1 MKILYG
7 NKKIHP
13 KNIARVTQIE
23 LDAELQNYDMKIE
36 SHLQRSKII
45 CAVTA
50 YYISNRYI
58 RLENKTKRTLKF
70 HHNNCHPLSY
80 IVLRLKPIK
89 ATPVLRKLNFRRS

>member
-7 NKKIHP
+7 NKKNHP

-45 CAVTA
+45 CSGTA
-50 YYISNRYI
+50 YFESIYQI
-58 RLENKTKRTLKF
+58 
-70 HHNNCHPLSY
+70 
-80 IVLRLKPIK
+80 
-89 ATPVLRKLNFRRS
+89 